1 MYKYPV
7 LLLLI
12 IGAALDAHASTW
24 PVQRIEPTP
33 EILEQ
38 IAQMD
43 REMENVPVT
52 EVNTIPD
59 EGIVIPAG
67 ETARLSLNTPA
78 QFSRNENG
86 DTVITNPE
94 PEEPYVA
101 DATACASAI
110 YANALAARAKEVTE
124 DMFDYEVEAWIYK
137 VYSDT
142 AVIKAVLACPEVAK
156 TPDTD
161 SIRFQPVEFNFAG
174 GRKIVI
180 NYETQPKILKQRL
193 LVAGKRSLPDSNP
206 SPRIGAPDDPSVWT
220 NTEPA
225 WYGILV
231 VESGTLDEF
240 IGEDK
245 NNVISLRYIEENID
259 KIYPKG
265 YSCVSKSA
273 LANDS
278 DLINIAAKKTVS
290 VKDDSNDYYV
300 AGDVNLQWI
309 TWAEVALDV
318 AITVATVGGGTVV
331 LGMTKGARAT
341 KAAKGLVTT
350 MRTLEKSDK
359 VKDFVR
365 LSQQS
370 ARAAEELK
378 KIDKA
383 TDAAAFAAKS
393 DEIKKLGDGIRDL
406 EKLDDVRKY
415 KNAASA
421 FEDVMKLRRAMKAWK
436 IPQRG
441 NVIARGWR
449 SLRAV
454 SGGNKVI
461 NKGAKAARAG
471 MKSGK
476 IRDWLFHSTLKNAGK
491 LARIERAGGAIYGAM
506 KFVGDMYD
514 WTETSTG
521 DFTNGVEFKPLGLL
535 SADDLEGQENVVNHG
550 MWLMW
555 AGDSS
560 SPADDDA
567 AYLQALDFAAKF
579 HQDLEETQEDKGNFC
594 SVDIFV
600 VRPIIRNPGEE
611 DSGLY
616 YLIMNDQPWTVK

>member
-1 MYKYPV
+1 MRKHFAIF
-7 LLLLI
+7 LLSTFVTF
-12 IGAALDAHASTW
+12 AAHASPW
-24 PVQRIEPTP
+24 IQKVELNSEMAERIE
-33 EILEQ
+33 
-38 IAQMD
+38 QME
-43 REMENVPVT
+43 RELADVPVT
-52 EVNTIPD
+52 EITSIPD
-59 EGIVIPAG
+59 EGIVIPAD
-67 ETARLSLNTPA
+67 TPARLDIKTAA
-78 QFSRNENG
+78 QFTHNNDG
-86 DTVITNPE
+86 DMLITNPE
-94 PEEPYVA
+94 PTVPYEPNA
-101 DATACASAI
+101 PECAAHV
-110 YANALAARAKEVTE
+110 YANALAAASNQVTAE
-124 DMFDYEVEAWIYK
+124 DFDYEIEAWIYK
-137 VYSDT
+137 VFSDPN
-142 AVIKAVLACPEVAK
+142 VIKSILACPEIANA
-156 TPDTD
+156 PDD
-161 SIRFQPVEFNFAG
+161 ESIKFQPVEYHFPE
-174 GRKIVI
+174 GRRIVI

-193 LVAGKRSLPDSNP
+193 LIAGKRSLPETNP
-206 SPRIGAPDDPSVWT
+206 SPRIGAANDPAVWT
-220 NTEPA
+220 NTDPA

-245 NNVISLRYIEENID
+245 NNTISLKYIEDNID
-259 KIYPKG
+259 NIYPKG
-265 YSCVSKSA
+265 YSCTSKSA

-290 VKDDSNDYYV
+290 IEDDSNDYYV
-300 AGDVNLQWI
+300 AGDVSLRWI

-318 AITVATVGGGTVV
+318 AITVATVGGGTVI
-331 LGMTKGARAT
+331 LGATKATRAT
-341 KAAKGLVTT
+341 KAAKGLVAT
-350 MRTLEKSDK
+350 MRSLEKSDK
-359 VKDFVR
+359 VKDFVK
-365 LSQQS
+365 LTQQS
-370 ARAAEELK
+370 ARAADELK
-378 KIDKA
+378 KIDRA
-383 TDAAAFAAKS
+383 TDAAGYASKLR
-393 DEIKKLGDGIRDL
+393 EVERLGDGVRDL

-415 KNAASA
+415 KNAANA

-441 NVIARGWR
+441 NVIARSWR
-449 SLRAV
+449 SLRAI

-491 LARIERAGGAIYGAM
+491 LAKLERAGGMLYGAM

-514 WTETSTG
+514 WTEISTG

-535 SADDLEGQENVVNHG
+535 SADDLEGQENIVNHG

-560 SPADDDA
+560 SPVDDDA

-579 HQDLEETQEDKGNFC
+579 HQDLTETQEDKGKFC

-611 DSGLY
+611 DSQLY
-616 YLIMNDQPWTVK
+616 YLIMNDQPWTMK